1 MAHLMNDTPSS
12 SPEGDRI
19 AKILSRAGIASRR
32 EAERMIEAGRVTVNG
47 AIISSPALNVTDADR
62 ITVDGKPVGPAEPAR
77 MWLYNK
83 PTGLVT
89 SDNDEK
95 GRKTIYDTMPV
106 DLPRVMSIGR
116 LDINSEGL
124 LLLTNDGG
132 IKRHLELPSTGW
144 LRRYRVRVNGRPTD
158 EELEPL
164 RKGIIADGE
173 PFQPMEV
180 VLDRQQGANAWL
192 TVGLREGKN
201 REIRR
206 AMDEIGLSV
215 NRLIRVSYGPFR
227 LGELRQGDVEEV
239 RRKVL
244 RDQLG
249 PDAEKMLGAAPEAP
263 TQVKSRFKRRVAHK
277 GDFDGPG
284 KPGRPKTRE
293 ELEKLEENQPKRSK
307 SFKQG
312 RPDKAAR
319 DAARRA
325 DGTGKP
331 RTSSGPAKH
340 SGSASNSGPAAK
352 PRAFSSAASKPRT
365 FSSAASKSRAP
376 TGPKTPR
383 KR

>member
-1 MAHLMNDTPSS
+1 MAQLMNDTPSS
-12 SPEGDRI
+12 APKGDRI
-19 AKILSRAGIASRR
+19 AKTLSRAGIASRR
-32 EAERMIEAGRVTVNG
+32 EAERMIEAGRVSVNG
-47 AIISSPALNVTDADR
+47 AVISSPALNVTETDR

-77 MWLYNK
+77 MWLYHK
-83 PTGLVT
+83 PVGLVT
-89 SDNDEK
+89 SDSDEK
-95 GRKTIYDTMPV
+95 GRQTIYDAMPA
-106 DLPRVMSIGR
+106 DLPRVMSVGR

-132 IKRHLELPSTGW
+132 IKRLLELPATGW

-206 AMDEIGLSV
+206 AMSEIGLSV
-215 NRLIRVSYGPFR
+215 NRLIRISYGPFQ
-227 LGELRQGDVEEV
+227 LGDLRQGDVEEV

-249 PDAEKMLGAAPEAP
+249 PDAEKMLGAPPAAP
-263 TQVKSRFKRRVAHK
+263 TQVKPRFKRRMPHK
-277 GDFDGPG
+277 GEFDGPG

-293 ELEKLEENQPKRSK
+293 ELEENQPKRSK
-307 SFKQG
+307 SFKQS
-312 RPDKAAR
+312 RPDKATR
-319 DAARRA
+319 EAARRA
-325 DGTGKP
+325 GNSVKP
-331 RTSSGPAKH
+331 RNPNGPSQRGGSTSTDGA
-340 SGSASNSGPAAK
+340 AAK
-352 PRAFSSAASKPRT
+352 PRRFSSS
-365 FSSAASKSRAP
+365 ASKSRVQ